1 MMAATRLLM
10 LVLLLT
16 GCSEKAAQPIALKL
30 TDILGGKDVE
40 GFERAYQPREFHFPE
55 DHAAHPG
62 FRNEWWYFTGNVA
75 DRHGRRYGYQVTF
88 FRTAIS
94 PNTPSAESRWAVRD
108 LWMAHAAVTDIDGRK
123 HYAAQRFSRA
133 NPGLAGATINPLRFW
148 LDDWQLAAGADSQ
161 GQGSQSHVSQSDV
174 SQSQV
179 SQSHVSQ
186 NNDFPWQ
193 LNIRAADFSLQLSLI
208 AVKEPVLHGDRG
220 LSQKSATAGNA
231 SYYYSYSR
239 LDTAGQLCL
248 GDSCSAVQ
256 GLSWFDREWSTSS
269 LDAGQSGWD
278 WFSLQFDSGEELMYY
293 QLLDLAG
300 QADSNSG
307 GSWIE
312 KQGQRRAVARSQ
324 IKLQVLARW
333 QSPDGQL
340 YPVRWRLDYLPVGK
354 SWIIQAVVQDQLM
367 DLAIRYWEGAVEVVD
382 AQSMQLVGRGY
393 LEMTRGL

>member
-1 MMAATRLLM
+1 MASTRLLM
-10 LVLLLT
+10 LVVLLT
-16 GCSEKAAQPIALKL
+16 GCSEKAAQPVTLNL
-30 TDILGGKDVE
+30 TDILGGTDVE
-40 GFERAYQPREFHFPE
+40 GFERAYQPREFHFPK

-94 PNTPSAESRWAVRD
+94 PKIPSGQSRWAVRD

-133 NPGLAGATINPLRFW
+133 NPGLAGAAINPLRVW
-148 LDDWQLAAGADSQ
+148 LDDWQLAAGTD
-161 GQGSQSHVSQSDV
+161 
-174 SQSQV
+174 SQSQD
-179 SQSHVSQ
+179 SQ

-193 LNIRAADFSLQLSLI
+193 LNIRAGDFSLQLSLI
-208 AVKEPVLHGDRG
+208 AVKELVLHGDRG

-248 GDSCSAVQ
+248 GDSCRAVQ

-269 LDAGQSGWD
+269 LDTEQSGWD

-293 QLLDLAG
+293 QLLDPVG
-300 QADSNSG
+300 RADSNSG

-324 IKLQVLARW
+324 IKLQVLAQW
-333 QSPDGQL
+333 QSPAGQL
-340 YPVRWRLDYLPVGK
+340 YPVRWRMDYLPDGK

-367 DLAIRYWEGAVEVVD
+367 DLAITYWEGAVEVVD
-382 AQSMQLVGRGY
+382 AHSMQLVGRGY